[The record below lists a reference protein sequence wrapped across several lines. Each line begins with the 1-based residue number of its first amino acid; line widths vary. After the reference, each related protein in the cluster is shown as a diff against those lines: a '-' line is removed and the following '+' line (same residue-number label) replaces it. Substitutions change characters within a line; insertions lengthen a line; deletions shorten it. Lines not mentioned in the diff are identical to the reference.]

1 MKGLRLKEIKENQT
15 DKKEDSL
22 PRSITMKFKNV
33 DDKNKIRRVLRKR
46 EQISKKIKNHA
57 DIRLSKQR

>member
-33 DDKNKIRRVLRKR
+33 DDKNKICRVLRKR